1 MKNKLKI
8 ILLILLLII
17 FFTTLIIGCFH
28 LVKYTNIQRYKET
41 ETIAEIEEKSKKYM
55 LNVWLQSGMKLKFIT
70 QELINKDILVYYFEI
85 IEPDYVYAFGN
96 EINYIKTVYEFRN
109 TMVFYNSWQFDRVMP
124 SNYQEIETLLE
135 NRRC

>member
-17 FFTTLIIGCFH
+17 FLTTLIIGCFH
-28 LVKYTNIQRYKET
+28 LVKHTNIKRYKET

-55 LNVWLQSGMKLKFIT
+55 LNVWLQSGIKLKFIT
-70 QELINKDILVYYFEI
+70 QELISKDILVYYFEI

-96 EINYIKTVYEFRN
+96 GINYIKTVYEFRN

-124 SNYQEIETLLE
+124 SNYQEIESLLE